1 MTITKSCTEPISSGQ
16 VHTGLASHDLAA
28 IVPAAYD
35 GRIDTLFVA
44 LDQQQWGTYDPATR
58 QIRTVQEGEE
68 TSEDLLNVAAIQT
81 FLNSGTVYAVEPD
94 AVPGQGP
101 VAAVFRY

>member
-1 MTITKSCTEPISSGQ
+1 M
-16 VHTGLASHDLAA
+16 A
-28 IVPAAYD
+28 
-35 GRIDTLFVA
+35 
-44 LDQQQWGTYDPATR
+44 
-58 QIRTVQEGEE
+58 QEAGA
-68 TSEDLLNVAAIQT
+68 TSEDLLNIAAIQT